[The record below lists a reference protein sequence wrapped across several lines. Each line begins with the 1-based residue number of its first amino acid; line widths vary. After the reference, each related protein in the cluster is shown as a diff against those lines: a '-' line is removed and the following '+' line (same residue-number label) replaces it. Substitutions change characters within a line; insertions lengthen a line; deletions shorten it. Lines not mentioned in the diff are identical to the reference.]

1 MWSRGRAFREAWMV
15 LLSLEEPVKENARLR
30 SKKAG
35 RGPTR
40 EDLESQTQVCEPVFP
55 AEMSH

>member
-1 MWSRGRAFREAWMV
+1 MV
-15 LLSLEEPVKENARLR
+15 LLSLDEPVKENARLR